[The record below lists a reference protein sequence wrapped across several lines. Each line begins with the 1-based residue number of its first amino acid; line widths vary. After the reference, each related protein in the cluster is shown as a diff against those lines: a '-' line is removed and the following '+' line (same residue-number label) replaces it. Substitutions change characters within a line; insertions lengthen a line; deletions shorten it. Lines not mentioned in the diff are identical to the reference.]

1 MTDLY
6 KKLQIAKK
14 ERKTLS
20 FATYVLSDAGKE
32 LILLRDGKFYR
43 NFAIKKYFYCQ

>member
-6 KKLQIAKK
+6 KGLQIAKK
-14 ERKTLS
+14 ERKILS
-20 FATYVLSDAGKE
+20 FVTYALSDAGKE

-43 NFAIKKYFYCQ
+43 NFAIKEYFYCR